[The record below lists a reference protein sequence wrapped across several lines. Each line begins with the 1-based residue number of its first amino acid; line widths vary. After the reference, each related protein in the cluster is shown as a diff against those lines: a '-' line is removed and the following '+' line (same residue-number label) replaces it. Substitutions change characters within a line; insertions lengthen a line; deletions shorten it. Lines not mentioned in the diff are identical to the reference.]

1 MLLEEDGVDDAAD
14 AEDDDADVEREGGH
28 GLVAELHVLPAKAI
42 DRVRHGLVILE
53 VELVGVLEAGPELLQ
68 PTALGLLRQR
78 PVVEAAALLL
88 AKHLVHLPQPDEL
101 LRRRLERQPRR
112 VRVVLLG
119 QPPVRRLD
127 LLQVGARRY
136 S

>member
-1 MLLEEDGVDDAAD
+1 MLLEEEGVDDAAD
-14 AEDDDADVEREGGH
+14 AEDDDADVEREGCH

-42 DRVRHGLVILE
+42 HCVGHGLVVLE

-68 PTALGLLRQR
+68 PAALGLLRQR

-88 AKHLVHLPQPDEL
+88 AQHLVHLPEPDEL

-127 LLQVGARRY
+127 LLQVRARRY